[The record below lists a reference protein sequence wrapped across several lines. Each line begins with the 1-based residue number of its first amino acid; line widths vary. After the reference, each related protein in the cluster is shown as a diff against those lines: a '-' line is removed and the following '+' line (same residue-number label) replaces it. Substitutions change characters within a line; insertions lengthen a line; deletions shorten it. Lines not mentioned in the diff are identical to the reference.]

1 MKITRRAWPLTG
13 AAVAACLI
21 LVVPTPAM
29 AATHAAKPAGG
40 GHGGGGGG
48 GGAST
53 TGYDISWPQCSSTG
67 SNTTVT
73 LPSGQAFGIAG
84 LNGGRADTYNSCFG
98 AEFSWAEG
106 SSGAA
111 GYSKAAIYL
120 NTADPGNSYNGA
132 AIGDWPKPSTA
143 STPYGECAS
152 DPTNSSLGANIP
164 ACAYQYGYTMATN
177 DVKQAESA
185 PGVTG
190 VTGVPWWL
198 DVETGNTWQTGTNGI
213 EMNVADLVGMEQ
225 ALADAGVPSPA
236 GVTDRPAGVYSTS
249 YQWGVITGGDTID
262 IGDTTD
268 FNGVPDWIPGA
279 RTERGAKSNCGLT
292 PFTGGNSTVTLTQWT
307 GTFDND
313 YYCG

>member
-40 GHGGGGGG
+40 GHGGGSGGG
-48 GGAST
+48 TST
-53 TGYDISWPQCSSTG
+53 TGYDISWPQCSPAGST
-67 SNTTVT
+67 TTVT
-73 LPSGQAFGIAG
+73 LPSGQAFGIVG
-84 LNGGRADTYNSCFG
+84 LNGGLADDPNSCFG
-98 AEFSWAEG
+98 AEFSWAQ
-106 SSGAA
+106 SSTVVAG
-111 GYSKAAIYL
+111 GYSAAAIYL
-120 NTADPGNSYNGA
+120 NTADPGQSYNGTP
-132 AIGDWPKPSTA
+132 IPDWPKSG
-143 STPYGECAS
+143 SSSYGTCQP
-152 DPTNSSLGANIP
+152 DSSGMGANSP

-177 DVKQAESA
+177 DVTQAESVA
-185 PGVTG
+185 GATNVA
-190 VTGVPWWL
+190 GVPWWL

-225 ALADAGVPSPA
+225 ALEANGITAG
-236 GVTDRPAGVYSTS
+236 AGVYSTS
-249 YQWGVITGGDTID
+249 YQWGVITGP
-262 IGDTTD
+262 DTTH

-292 PFTGGNSTVTLTQWT
+292 PFTGGSSKVTLTQWT